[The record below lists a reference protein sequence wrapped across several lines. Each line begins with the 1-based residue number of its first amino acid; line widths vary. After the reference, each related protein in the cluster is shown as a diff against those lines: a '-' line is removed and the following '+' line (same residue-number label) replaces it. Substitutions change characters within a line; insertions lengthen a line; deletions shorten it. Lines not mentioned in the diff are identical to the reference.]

1 MAVEGEIELSG
12 GRIDSVLGM
21 NEEQLYQ
28 YLEELLREEA
38 AEASAESG
46 ESIEQE
52 LDSAGFAAVGA
63 AATYA
68 IKLIE
73 ANNAFITRQLL
84 DAGVLNQDEDSPE
97 S

>member
-1 MAVEGEIELSG
+1 MSS
-12 GRIDSVLGM
+12 GRIDQVLGM
-21 NEEQLYQ
+21 SEDDLYQ
-28 YLEELLREEA
+28 YLDELLREEA

-46 ESIEQE
+46 ESIEEE
-52 LDSAGFAAVGA
+52 LESPGFAAAGA

-73 ANNAFITRQLL
+73 ANNAYITRQLL
-84 DAGVLNQDEDSPE
+84 DAGILTRNGDSSE